1 MRKDIQAINEAFRKV
16 ISEGRGTL
24 RAGDLI
30 DQLKSIINLPDNK
43 LTDVTNVSIRLSDQR
58 EIFDRFPKIY
68 PYVKEMFTAVMS
80 ENGAAKTKEIAKQA
94 IAAIQKF
101 YPNADKYQRANPK
114 FSEDAEERSF
124 EAVLDDVMAL
134 YQKGH
139 IKDESQAIDILTA
152 ELGRDLTPQE
162 EQEVTGYF
170 DGTDMYMKDAWS
182 SEDAEDI
189 EPTPADPNAS
199 WNPRDWNNEPS
210 DNKSMTNTEEAK
222 HDKAFYTFWED
233 IVDRM
238 SDDVLEST
246 LYMIKNFD
254 ALNALIK
261 EEHGYRTQSFEA

>member
-1 MRKDIQAINEAFRKV
+1 MRKDIKAINEAFRKV
-16 ISEGRGTL
+16 INEGRGTL
-24 RAGDLI
+24 RAGELI

-94 IAAIQKF
+94 LAAIQKF
-101 YPNADKYQRANPK
+101 YPIADKYQRANPK

-139 IKDESQAIDILTA
+139 ISDASQAIDILTA

-182 SEDAEDI
+182 SNASDVK
-189 EPTPADPNAS
+189 PTPADKNAS
-199 WNPRDWNNEPS
+199 WNPRDWEDEEGMGS
-210 DNKSMTNTEEAK
+210 DEAEEL
-222 HDKAFYTFWED
+222 
-233 IVDRM
+233 
-238 SDDVLEST
+238 S
-246 LYMIKNFD
+246 
-254 ALNALIK
+254 LI
-261 EEHGYRTQSFEA
+261 HI